1 MQFHAHKII
10 QAKFQGSYKTWFF
23 GKFLKDLSLKCEV
36 ALNLPNFLFVF
47 MNDNFFCSACPK
59 TVKNH
64 IFAIFPYLLG
74 TILINGSH
82 NPKYLSYKAGTAYGW
97 KGIQYTLKSC
107 HCYELAFYQTGPKN
121 DWKLCFI

>member
-1 MQFHAHKII
+1 M
-10 QAKFQGSYKTWFF
+10 
-23 GKFLKDLSLKCEV
+23 D
-36 ALNLPNFLFVF
+36 
-47 MNDNFFCSACPK
+47 DNFFRSTCPK